1 MRAQTGSAATKEI
14 AMDGGSVIR
23 IREPIAN
30 DDAFL
35 HHGFLELAWE
45 DRTPDT
51 APDPRQADRLYAIAH
66 EDPSTRVLVAAD
78 SHERVLGYVAARE
91 KRFMTKPWPLAFIL
105 EIFVEP
111 ENRGHGIGQQLL
123 KSIEDWAIEGGYR
136 QLAVTLNARHRAR
149 HLYERLGYKIDR
161 FLMVKGVGRPPMAA
175 DPPIRFRAP
184 EPDDT
189 PSILQAKREI
199 AWSGLSEDERETTGK
214 EAFLAQVAP
223 PEPPLW
229 RHEKYFAYVAT
240 DEAGEFLGY
249 AMWTEQPS
257 PLHHGP
263 LLCLYEVFVDPA
275 HRGKGVGRNLLLEGE
290 RRAREHGYGMMGL
303 MVSVRNPALKL
314 YEAYG
319 FVADRL
325 LLTKTLPSG

>member
-1 MRAQTGSAATKEI
+1 
-14 AMDGGSVIR
+14 MDGGSVIR

-45 DRTPDT
+45 DRTAET
-51 APDPRQADRLYAIAH
+51 APDPRQADRLYAIGH
-66 EDPSTRVLVAAD
+66 DDPGTQVLVAAD
-78 SHERVLGYVAARE
+78 NQDRVMGYVAARE
-91 KRFMTKPWPLAFIL
+91 KRFLTKPWLLAFIL

-111 ENRGHGIGQQLL
+111 DMRGRGVGQQLL
-123 KSIEDWAIEGGYR
+123 KSIEAWAIEGGYR

-161 FLMVKGVGRPPMAA
+161 FLMVKGVVRPPAGTDSLVQFREPTA
-175 DPPIRFRAP
+175 EDFPIIR
-184 EPDDT
+184 
-189 PSILQAKREI
+189 QAKQEI
-199 AWSGLSEDERETTGK
+199 AWSGLSEEEREATDK
-214 EAFLAQVAP
+214 VDFLAKVAP
-223 PEPPLW
+223 AGGPIW
-229 RHEKYFAYVAT
+229 RHDKYFAYVAT
-240 DEAGEFLGY
+240 DGSGEFLGY

-263 LLCLYEVFVDPA
+263 LLCLYEVYVQPEK
-275 HRGKGVGRNLLLEGE
+275 RGQNLGRQLLLEGE

-319 FVADRL
+319 FIVDRL